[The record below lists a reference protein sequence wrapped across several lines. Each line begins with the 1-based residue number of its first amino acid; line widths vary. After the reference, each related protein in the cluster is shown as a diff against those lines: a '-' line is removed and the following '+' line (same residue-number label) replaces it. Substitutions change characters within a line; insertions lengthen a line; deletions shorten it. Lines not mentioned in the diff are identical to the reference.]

1 MSKVNADL
9 ENKVKEMLQAS
20 NVKMATVSDLD
31 AKATVNFEENIFN
44 LNDEFE
50 MPDTREEAEKVL
62 IEETYENLPVN
73 NNGEH
78 PKGYSVVVEVVN
90 NGNKSFKK
98 FRVTSP
104 KASFPEYRFD
114 AANNSYV
121 PTGRTIGPDNEL
133 ARELKKRST
142 QGQCLD
148 VVLGKKLRVVGFAE
162 GNAAG
167 RRDKDN
173 RIISTTFRRL
183 PVFEIV

>member
-1 MSKVNADL
+1 MSKVSDNL
-9 ENKVKEMLQAS
+9 LNKVKEMLQAS
-20 NVKMATVSDLD
+20 NVKPASASDLD

-44 LNDEFE
+44 FNDEFE

-62 IEETYENLPVN
+62 IAETYENLPVN
-73 NNGEH
+73 ANGEH
-78 PKGYSVVVEVVN
+78 PVGYSVVVEVVN
-90 NGNKSFKK
+90 NGSTTFKK
-98 FRVTSP
+98 FRVASP

-121 PTGRTIGPDNEL
+121 PTGRTISPDNEL
-133 ARELKKRST
+133 ARELKKCSN

-148 VVLGKKLRVVGFAE
+148 VMLGKKIRVVGFAE

-173 RIISTTFRRL
+173 RIVSTTFRRL
-183 PVFEIV
+183 PIFEIV

>member
-1 MSKVNADL
+1 MSKVSDNL
-9 ENKVKEMLQAS
+9 LNKVKEMLQAS
-20 NVKMATVSDLD
+20 NVKNASAKDLD
-31 AKATVNFEENIFN
+31 AKSTVNFEENIFG

-50 MPDTREEAEKVL
+50 LPDSREEAEKVL
-62 IEETYENLPVN
+62 IAETYENLPVN

-78 PKGYSVVVEVVN
+78 PVGYSVVVEVVN
-90 NGNKSFKK
+90 NGNTTFKK
-98 FRVTSP
+98 FRVTAP
-104 KASFPEYRFD
+104 RASFPEYRFD

-121 PTGRTIGPDNEL
+121 PTGRTIGPDNDL
-133 ARELKKRST
+133 ARELKKFNT

-148 VVLGKKLRVVGFAE
+148 ALLGKKLKVTSFAE

-173 RIISTTFRRL
+173 RVISTTFRRL